1 MILYHG
7 TNAEILQI
15 DLAQSRVG
23 KDFGLGFYLTPDRNV
38 AQRQAERKFA
48 QYGDGE
54 TRVYEYSVADSS
66 LKDLKVLRFDEYSL
80 EWSRFILQN
89 RKNRT
94 HTQLHDYDIVIG
106 PIADD
111 VIGYQIRR
119 VEEGIITEQQFLE
132 EIKFH
137 SVTIQYMFAT
147 QKAINL
153 YKNYER

>member
-7 TNAEILQI
+7 TNAVIQQI

-23 KDFGLGFYLTPDRNV
+23 KDFGVGFYLTPDENV
-38 AQRQAERKFA
+38 AMRQAERKFE
-48 QYGDGE
+48 QYGDGKAK
-54 TRVYEYSVADSS
+54 VYKYTIDDSC
-66 LKDLKVLRFDEYSL
+66 LKELNVLQFDSYSL
-80 EWSRFILQN
+80 EWARFILKN

-94 HTQLHDYDIVIG
+94 HNQLHDYDVVIG

-147 QKAINL
+147 QKAIKML
-153 YKNYER
+153 RQL

>member
-23 KDFGLGFYLTPDRNV
+23 KDFGIGFYLTPDKNV
-38 AQRQAERKFA
+38 AQRQAERKFV
-48 QYGDGE
+48 QYGEGE
-54 TRVYEYSVADSS
+54 VRVYRYSIDDSCF
-66 LKDLKVLRFDEYSL
+66 KELKVLRFDSYSL

-94 HTQLHDYDIVIG
+94 HTQLHDYDVVIG

-137 SVTIQYMFAT
+137 TVTIQYMFAT
-147 QKAINL
+147 QKAINML
-153 YKNYER
+153 QQL